1 MLERIL
7 TKKLISN
14 FQKGKVIALFGARR
28 TGKTTILRM
37 IIDSS
42 SVTSVLLLNGE
53 DYDDSIALASGR
65 SQQLKN
71 LTYGY
76 DYLFVDEAQNIPNI
90 GKNLKLLVDSNP
102 EISVFVTGSSAF
114 DLKNQ
119 IGEPLT
125 GRARFYYLYPFTIS
139 ELSMKYMESLS
150 MLSTILIYG
159 TYPQVNNEKNLKEK
173 RLLLENIK
181 NGYMLKDVLALDN
194 IKDSHFII
202 SLLRALAFQ
211 IGNNVS
217 YNELSKTLNA
227 SVNTVIRYIELLEK
241 SFIIFR
247 LFGYSNNLR
256 KEISK
261 SPKIYFWDNGL
272 RNVVISSFNDLN
284 LRYDIGQLWE
294 NFCISERIKKQKYK
308 ETFSEFYFWRTYDQQ
323 EIDLIEVQD
332 DKISAFEFKW
342 NPDKKVKIPRA
353 FRNAYPDA
361 SFDIINKETYF
372 NFLIKN

>member
-1 MLERIL
+1 MLERKL
-7 TKKLISN
+7 TNKLISN

-37 IIDSS
+37 IMDSLS
-42 SVTSVLLLNGE
+42 ETSILLLNGE
-53 DYDDSIALASGR
+53 DYDDAIALSSGR
-65 SQQLKN
+65 SQQLEN

-125 GRARFYYLYPFTIS
+125 GRSRFYYLYPFSIS
-139 ELSMKYMESLS
+139 ELSIKYMESLR
-150 MLSTILIYG
+150 MLPTLLIYG
-159 TYPQVNNEKNLKEK
+159 AYPQVYNEKNLKEK
-173 RLLLENIK
+173 RHILENIK

-227 SVNTVIRYIELLEK
+227 SVNTIIRYIELLEK

-272 RNVVISSFNDLN
+272 RNVVISGFNDLD
-284 LRYDIGQLWE
+284 LRDDVGQLWE
-294 NFCISERIKKQKYK
+294 NFCISERIKLQKYR
-308 ETFSEFYFWRTYDQQ
+308 ETFSDFYFWRTYDQQ

-332 DKISAFEFKW
+332 DKLSAFEFKW
-342 NPDKKVKIPRA
+342 STEKKAKTPIA
-353 FRNAYPDA
+353 FRNTYPNA
-361 SFDIINKETYF
+361 SFDIINRETYF
-372 NFLIKN
+372 NFLIRK